1 MERAVSILGAIARVV
16 RPAAGEY
23 NLSAYDDITEA
34 ITQIVSRHPMTE
46 EELRLTLERWNQGE
60 VDEAL
65 ERLAAS
71 GKVQVVERHGGRFWS
86 AAGYRY
92 PERCCSQGK

>member
-1 MERAVSILGAIARVV
+1 MR
-16 RPAAGEY
+16 
-23 NLSAYDDITEA
+23 
-34 ITQIVSRHPMTE
+34 E
-46 EELRLTLERWNQGE
+46 EELRRTLERWSQGE

-65 ERLAAS
+65 ERLVAG

-86 AAGYRY
+86 AADYRY